1 MYWMDN
7 QKIITVSDMYEY
19 AKENDIALLS
29 NFSTG
34 TSSATDFWVPY
45 LYDSDKYDRAFCMR
59 YKNFFFFDQD
69 GKELVDD
76 VVDRFVQSVEDFLLL
91 NKKKYSELF
100 KIEKFVFAQNDIL
113 IDYNIDAWKEDVR
126 DISREYVSGERQD
139 TGEDVSG
146 QRTDVETNQVM
157 AYNSNT
163 FVDSTKTTDNKGS
176 ETDTTEYN
184 KGEQTDTE
192 TVNDEGSFR
201 TGTKGNKNS
210 MYDNMLKF
218 LEVWDGYS
226 FYGNIFKDIAAEFLL
241 L

>member
-29 NFSTG
+29 TFSTG

-45 LYDSDKYDRAFCMR
+45 LYDSEKYDRAFCMR

-91 NKKKYSELF
+91 NKKKYSELY

-113 IDYNIDAWKEDVR
+113 TDYNIDAWKEDVR
-126 DISREYVSGERQD
+126 DISREYVSGEREDSD
-139 TGEDVSG
+139 TLDHSQVNSTT
-146 QRTDVETNQVM
+146 TDYVK

-163 FVDSTKTTDNKGS
+163 FVSANESVTNTAPIVDVRDFL
-176 ETDTTEYN
+176 